1 MNEPNTLHEEVA
13 VTTISDVQKPLVKE
27 IQFEKI
33 PDTFVVTPIP
43 LKESKQYLI
52 LKRSLDLL
60 GAGLGLLLLSPF
72 LIILAIIIKFED
84 KNASI
89 FFSQD
94 RVGLNGE
101 KFKMYKFR
109 SMVSDA
115 EERLAAL
122 LHQNETTGAMFKM
135 VNDPRVTKVG
145 RFIRKTSLDEL
156 PQLWNVLKGEMSLVG
171 PRPPLPREVAEYT
184 SYDLQRL
191 SVVPGCTGLWQVS
204 GRSNIGFKE
213 MVDLDILYIKTRNF
227 MMDLKIIVKTITVLF
242 GSKDAY

>member
-1 MNEPNTLHEEVA
+1 MNEPNTLHKEVA
-13 VTTISDVQKPLVKE
+13 VTTVSDVQKPLIKDVH
-27 IQFEKI
+27 FEKS

-43 LKESKQYLI
+43 LEESKQYLI
-52 LKRSLDLL
+52 LKRTLDIL

-84 KNASI
+84 KKASI

-94 RVGLNGE
+94 RVGLNGK

-115 EERLAAL
+115 EERLTAL

-135 VNDPRVTKVG
+135 ANDPRVTKVG
-145 RFIRKTSLDEL
+145 RFIRKTSLDEF

-191 SVVPGCTGLWQVS
+191 TVVPGCTGLWQVS
-204 GRSNIGFKE
+204 GRSNVGFKE
-213 MVDLDILYIKTRNF
+213 MVDLDIFYIKNRS
-227 MMDLKIIVKTITVLF
+227 LKNDIIIIFKTLYQIF
-242 GSKDAY
+242 YSRGAF